1 MEINERFPDESAEYT
16 HKHLYSIEKEFIKK
30 KQPIVYESV
39 Q

>member
-1 MEINERFPDESAEYT
+1 MEINERFPNESAEYT

-30 KQPIVYESV
+30 KTIVYESV